1 MSETKQVAPKTA
13 AATAVTA
20 PKKNTAWTKA
30 QPFAFGAVA
39 ASFSTFCVQPIDM
52 VKVRLQLSG
61 EGGRDAVKNPLKMCA
76 LIVKNE
82 GPFAFYKGM
91 SAAIFRQC
99 TYGTVRLGVFRTLSD
114 SLREEGKPINPG
126 VSALAGIA
134 AGVCGS
140 MVGTPSDVALVRMQ
154 ADATLPPE
162 KRRNYTN
169 VFSALARIVKEEGV
183 PTLWKGNK
191 PNIYRNV
198 AMSVGMLA
206 SYDQAKQVTAQWMA
220 PGFWHNFASSSIAG
234 VTASVLSLP
243 FDFVKTR
250 LQKQVPGP
258 DGKLPYSSFFDCGV
272 KSIRS
277 EGVFSVYKGFFVF
290 CLRVGPHAMITLLTL
305 EELNK
310 RAKMWGWS

>member
-1 MSETKQVAPKTA
+1 MTEAKAVAVVP
-13 AATAVTA
+13 A
-20 PKKNTAWTKA
+20 PKKTAWSKV

-61 EGGRDAVKNPLKMCA
+61 EGGGSVVKNPLKMCA
-76 LIVKNE
+76 LIVKQE
-82 GPFAFYKGM
+82 GPLAFYKGM

-99 TYGTVRLGVFRTLSD
+99 TYGTARLGVFRTLSD
-114 SLREEGKPINPG
+114 ALKEEGKPINAG
-126 VSALAGIA
+126 VSALAGMA

-183 PTLWKGNK
+183 PALWKGNM

-206 SYDQAKQVTAQWMA
+206 TYDQAKQAIAPYMA

-234 VTASVLSLP
+234 VSASVLSLP

-258 DGKLPYSSFFDCGV
+258 DGKLPYSSFFDCGI

-277 EGVFSVYKGFFVF
+277 EGLFSVYKGFFVF

-305 EELNK
+305 EELNR
-310 RAKMWGWS
+310 RAKQLGWS